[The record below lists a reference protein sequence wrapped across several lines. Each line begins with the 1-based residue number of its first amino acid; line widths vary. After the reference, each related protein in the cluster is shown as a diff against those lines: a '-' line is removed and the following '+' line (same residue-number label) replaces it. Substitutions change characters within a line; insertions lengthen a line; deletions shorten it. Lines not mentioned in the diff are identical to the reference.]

1 MNIYNKDYGNF
12 VGSEDGYSAIRN
24 KLRTNKFVKIVDPQ
38 KNESIL
44 DIGCNKGLL
53 LYRLIPKAREVV
65 GIDINQKLIAELKDE
80 KIKFMSATNLEFE
93 KDSFDKICAFEV
105 IEHIEEIDKVF
116 SEASR
121 VLKKGGKLIVSFPFE
136 IVRGQSA
143 ILDALFV
150 YKDISYARKLHVH
163 KITPNKIKKIVKKL
177 PLNTTKTQIVFIPFP
192 SFLMILEK
200 MD

>member
-1 MNIYNKDYGNF
+1 MDIYNESYGNF
-12 VGSEDGYSAIRN
+12 VGSENGYSAIRN
-24 KLRTNKFVKIVDPQ
+24 KLRTNKFAKIVNPQ
-38 KNESIL
+38 KDESIL

-53 LYRLIPKAREVV
+53 LYRLIPHAKEVI
-65 GIDINQKLIAELKDE
+65 GIDINEKLVSSLKDE
-80 KIKFMSATNLEFE
+80 KIKFMSATNLKFAEN
-93 KDSFDKICAFEV
+93 SFDKVCAFEV

-121 VLKKGGKLIVSFPFE
+121 VLKNGGKFIVSFPFE
-136 IVRGQSA
+136 MVRGQSA

-163 KITPNKIKKIVKKL
+163 KLTPNKIKKIVKNL
-177 PLNTTKTQIVFIPFP
+177 PLRTTKTQIVLIPFP

-200 MD
+200 TD